1 LEKSGGV
8 PRYFEWDF
16 RRRLRS
22 RGQFMD
28 GKVRKEGGKPVVFT
42 ANRLRDGQVLWLTAE
57 ERWSDKV
64 AGARVYEGTAIE
76 EGRAAAAEWERR
88 QEVVGSYPVEVAL
101 TEAGPAPL
109 SVRERVRAQGGPS
122 TKYGL
127 AERAIARAQA
137 NISPTRH

>member
-1 LEKSGGV
+1 
-8 PRYFEWDF
+8 
-16 RRRLRS
+16 
-22 RGQFMD
+22 MD

-42 ANRLRDGQVLWLTAE
+42 ANRLRDGQVLWLTQE

-64 AGARVYEGTAIE
+64 ADARVYEGTSIE
-76 EGRAAAAEWERR
+76 EGRAAAVEWERR
-88 QEVVGSYPVEVAL
+88 QEVVGSYPVEIAM
-101 TEAGPAPL
+101 TETGPAPL

>member
-1 LEKSGGV
+1 
-8 PRYFEWDF
+8 
-16 RRRLRS
+16 
-22 RGQFMD
+22 MD
-28 GKVRKEGGKPVVFT
+28 IKIRKEGGKPVVFT
-42 ANRLRDGQVLWLTAE
+42 ANRLRDGKVVWLDAGQG
-57 ERWSDKV
+57 WSESV
-64 AGARVYEGTAIE
+64 AAARIYEGPAIE
-76 EGRAAAAEWERR
+76 EGRATSQEWERR